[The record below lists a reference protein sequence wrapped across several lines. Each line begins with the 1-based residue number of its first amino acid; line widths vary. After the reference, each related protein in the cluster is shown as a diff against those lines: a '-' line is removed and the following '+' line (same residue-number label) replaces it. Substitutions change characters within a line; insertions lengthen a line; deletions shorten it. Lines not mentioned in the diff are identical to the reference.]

1 MRLSQARAKASLE
14 SHVRREHVQDVIQLM
29 SASMEQMQFS
39 NNSHHGKRGKGKGQQ
54 EADFKD
60 LLKKQLGGGGSI
72 TRKELYTLAEKHLS
86 IETKLENFIKDQL
99 IEGGFLL
106 RNSDGTD
113 SYRLNKYY

>member
-29 SASMEQMQFS
+29 SASMKQMQS
-39 NNSHHGKRGKGKGQQ
+39 SKKSHNGKGGKSQRQ
-54 EADFKD
+54 LEDDFKD

-72 TRKELYTLAEKHLS
+72 TRKELYALAEKHLS
-86 IETKLENFIKDQL
+86 IETKFKNFIENDLMERK
-99 IEGGFLL
+99 FLL
-106 RNSDGTD
+106 RNSGGTD